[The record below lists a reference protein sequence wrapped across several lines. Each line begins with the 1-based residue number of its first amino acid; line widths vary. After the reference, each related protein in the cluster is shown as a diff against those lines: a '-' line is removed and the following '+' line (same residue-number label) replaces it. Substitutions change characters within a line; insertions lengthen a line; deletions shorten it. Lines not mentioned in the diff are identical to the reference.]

1 MVGETGE
8 GWGEHM
14 LREGSPRSRRPAGHA
29 EEVLLLREF
38 SESVSREA
46 AGQGLHGVVGPEG
59 RRVGAQ
65 VRRQRVRLHLARFQR
80 VQAHAAVHRAGAIL
94 VAVFDTTMHDT
105 EPPPEKSSAPCV
117 WKAAA
122 TAALRVAKS
131 TYP

>member
-1 MVGETGE
+1 MLWE
-8 GWGEHM
+8 G
-14 LREGSPRSRRPAGHA
+14 RSAFTPAGGA
-29 EEVLLLREF
+29 RGEVLLLREF
-38 SESVSREA
+38 SESVSRGA

-80 VQAHAAVHRAGAIL
+80 ARRTPPSIEPARSL
-94 VAVFDTTMHDT
+94 VAVFETTMHDT